1 MKEKN
6 EAGGFKINIGAPSII
21 LLLVVFAL
29 TVFALLSIRASYN
42 ELKLARTSRE
52 SVDKYY
58 KALGESEK
66 LRAQIDQIRE
76 RTGSD
81 SAAFA
86 NELSALAS
94 VTATEGDTVTYR
106 SYIDDDS
113 WIAVKLDY
121 SAGEGRVV
129 SHLLEGKPLEGY
141 NASPFDILDP
151 IWIELDEDEDVD
163 SDESFWVDG
172 SEDEDED
179 DEDDEDDEISLEDII
194 VMPDEVG
201 DGDGETV
208 PDDIV
213 LDLEDPESVGEGET
227 P

>member
-58 KALGESEK
+58 KALGEAERS
-66 LRAQIDQIRE
+66 RAQIDAARTK
-76 RTGSD
+76 TGSD
-81 SAAFA
+81 SEAFA
-86 NELSALAS
+86 RELAAIGS
-94 VTATEGDTVTYR
+94 VTETEGDMVTYR
-106 SYIDDDS
+106 AYVDDDS
-113 WIAVKLDY
+113 WITVKLDY
-121 SAGEGRVV
+121 SGGEGRVA
-129 SHLLEGKPLEGY
+129 SHMLEGKPLEGY

-163 SDESFWVDG
+163 SDDSFWVDDAG
-172 SEDEDED
+172 DESDED
-179 DEDDEDDEISLEDII
+179 DDEISLEDII
-194 VMPDEVG
+194 VMDQIDDESG
-201 DGDGETV
+201 DGGEGLTLDDIELDEE
-208 PDDIV
+208 PDDA
-213 LDLEDPESVGEGET
+213 GEGVA